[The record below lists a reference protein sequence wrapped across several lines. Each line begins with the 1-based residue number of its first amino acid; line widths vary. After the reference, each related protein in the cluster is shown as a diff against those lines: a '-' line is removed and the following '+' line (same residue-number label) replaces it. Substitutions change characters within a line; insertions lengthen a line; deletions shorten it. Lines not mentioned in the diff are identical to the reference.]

1 MSVVLE
7 RHDRVL
13 VIRMDRVAKR
23 NAINSD
29 MTKAIDDA
37 LNTLDDDPD
46 LWAGVLTGGPD
57 VFSAG
62 TDMAA
67 TSGKPTERGGIYGI
81 IGRRRTTPLV
91 AAVEKIA
98 FGGGFEIA
106 LSCDLIVAGE
116 DARFGLPEVKRG
128 LIPTSA
134 GLFRVPR
141 ALPLQ
146 AAKELILTGEP
157 MSARRLE
164 ALGVVSKVV
173 PAGQALGAAIALAE
187 QIAANSPVAV
197 SQALQAV
204 DNIVAAGGGDDVGWQ
219 STRAGQ
225 AVVNASEDRVEGIAA
240 FFERRAPNWPG
251 R

>member
-1 MSVVLE
+1 MSVVTE
-7 RHDRVL
+7 RHGRVL
-13 VIRMDRVAKR
+13 VIRMDRLAKR
-23 NAINSD
+23 NAINGD
-29 MTKAIDDA
+29 MTNAIDGA
-37 LNTLDDDPD
+37 LNTLDDDPE
-46 LWAGVLTGGPD
+46 LWAGVLTGGPG

-134 GLFRVPR
+134 GLFRAPR

-146 AAKELILTGEP
+146 VAKELILTGEP

-164 ALGVVSKVV
+164 FLGVVSKVV
-173 PAGQALGAAIALAE
+173 PAGEALAAAIALAE
-187 QIAANSPVAV
+187 QIAQNSPVAV
-197 SQALQAV
+197 SQALQAI
-204 DNIVAAGGGDDVGWQ
+204 DKIVAADGSDDVGWLA
-219 STRAGQ
+219 TRAGQ
-225 AVVNASEDRVEGIAA
+225 AVVNASEDRTEGIAA
-240 FFERRAPNWPG
+240 FFERRSPNWPG